1 MWFRPFPTGF
11 HYSGYAHEGAF
22 WLTVALAMAT
32 ITLSL
37 SGRPE
42 ASVQIIMHPMH
53 ADGMLPLLSLIDCE
67 DVIIRDGVRALAGKW
82 WLQLNEKEMERQDAT
97 LLHFRE
103 YAYQWY

>member
-1 MWFRPFPTGF
+1 M
-11 HYSGYAHEGAF
+11 
-22 WLTVALAMAT
+22 TVALAMAT